1 MGDGGCPADSRGRP
15 GHNRHFVLKLVHDR
29 SPFGCPLLLLILPP
43 MWNRQ
48 RRRASLLR
56 CPHRPPGGNAK
67 RGGPGAGESSH
78 WRQEFP
84 AAPPPPQS
92 TDPQHPEKRNTH
104 RSPRATPST
113 TAISACAH

>member
-67 RGGPGAGESSH
+67 RGGPGACDSSH
-78 WRQEFP
+78 WRRECP
-84 AAPPPPQS
+84 ATPPPRHF
-92 TDPQHPEKRNTH
+92 TNLQHTEEGRRPG
-104 RSPRATPST
+104 SPVVTPRFTPS
-113 TAISACAH
+113 A